1 MNAKVSKGEFSLTWE
16 DTNDQNKIVKPG
28 TYIAVIM
35 LNGKKA
41 GGVKIIKRRAT

>member
-1 MNAKVSKGEFSLTWE
+1 MNAKVSKGEFTMTWE
-16 DTNDQNKIVKPG
+16 GNDDQNQIVKQG

-41 GGVKIIKRRAT
+41 GGVKILKRRKV